1 CSTPPPGLCLCWR
14 WCRECRPCRFCCS
27 APCWVLPAGG

>member
-1 CSTPPPGLCLCWR
+1 T
-14 WCRECRPCRFCCS
+14 CRFCCS

>member
-1 CSTPPPGLCLCWR
+1 R

>member
-1 CSTPPPGLCLCWR
+1 
-14 WCRECRPCRFCCS
+14 ECRPCRFCCS

>member
-1 CSTPPPGLCLCWR
+1 A
-14 WCRECRPCRFCCS
+14 RECRPCRFCCS